1 MRLSIDGNTSSINGR
16 SMPENAFEFYDTV
29 LRWVKEYSN
38 TLNVPLILEMKFQY
52 FNSSSSRY
60 IFEILNVL
68 ERSRFKENYRII
80 WISERNDDLM
90 IEKGEELKSL
100 SDLVFEVVY
109 A

>member
-1 MRLSIDGNTSSINGR
+1 
-16 SMPENAFEFYDTV
+16 MPENAFEFYDTV

>member
-1 MRLSIDGNTSSINGR
+1 
-16 SMPENAFEFYDTV
+16 MPENAFEFYDQV

-38 TLNVPLILEMKFQY
+38 NVNVPLTLEMKFEY

-68 ERSRFKENYRII
+68 EKSRFKEYYRII
-80 WISERNDDLM
+80 WVSERDDDLM